1 MRNMKKALAAVAA
14 VATLASLAACGGSD
28 GGNDAKANAGDAD
41 KADLVFWGWDTG
53 NTMKALIA
61 DFEKANPGITVKFNN
76 TGTASDTQT
85 ALSNAVAAGKGAPDV
100 VMLEDPTV
108 TQFAVTGDLVDLT
121 AYGADKLEDDFSA
134 GPWSKLQYD
143 GKPYALPIDSGPE
156 VFFYNDAVLKKAGVD
171 GSQIKTWD
179 DYYEA
184 AKKVKAIGAY
194 MTNNSGSSMEYQP
207 FTAQAWQAGAQPW
220 KVDGENITIDMTKD
234 SGMKKYIEF
243 QQKLID
249 EDLVDTKIANWSD
262 DWNRALNEGDIATLT
277 IGAWM
282 PVNLMNGAPDWE
294 GETRFYLPNEDAE
307 VARDV
312 LSLLPVPPHRPL
324 FVTGSGMLALD
335 MIPSL
340 PGDARIECV
349 DLSPFQ
355 KTYLEKLCE
364 TVRGAKTSREL
375 REWLKSAI
383 LPELNA
389 FYARRGSHY
398 SFENVISAMRSFF
411 RVRFFFDDEHLARVR
426 EGLDRVHGVTG
437 DMVARVGQGGYDFVH
452 LSNIVDYLTPF
463 SLGELFSGAARY
475 GAPLFFIQTTACPS
489 ADALEHAWKSAG
501 YEPCPENR
509 ALCEKNLALGTLHS
523 MKPWMRS
530 GRVCLLFPRG
540 VQS

>member
-1 MRNMKKALAAVAA
+1 
-14 VATLASLAACGGSD
+14 
-28 GGNDAKANAGDAD
+28 
-41 KADLVFWGWDTG
+41 
-53 NTMKALIA
+53 
-61 DFEKANPGITVKFNN
+61 
-76 TGTASDTQT
+76 
-85 ALSNAVAAGKGAPDV
+85 
-100 VMLEDPTV
+100 
-108 TQFAVTGDLVDLT
+108 
-121 AYGADKLEDDFSA
+121 
-134 GPWSKLQYD
+134 
-143 GKPYALPIDSGPE
+143 
-156 VFFYNDAVLKKAGVD
+156 
-171 GSQIKTWD
+171 
-179 DYYEA
+179 
-184 AKKVKAIGAY
+184 
-194 MTNNSGSSMEYQP
+194 
-207 FTAQAWQAGAQPW
+207 
-220 KVDGENITIDMTKD
+220 
-234 SGMKKYIEF
+234 
-243 QQKLID
+243 
-249 EDLVDTKIANWSD
+249 
-262 DWNRALNEGDIATLT
+262 
-277 IGAWM
+277 
-282 PVNLMNGAPDWE
+282 MNGAPDWE

-398 SFENVISAMRSFF
+398 SFENVIFAMRSFF

>member
-1 MRNMKKALAAVAA
+1 
-14 VATLASLAACGGSD
+14 
-28 GGNDAKANAGDAD
+28 
-41 KADLVFWGWDTG
+41 
-53 NTMKALIA
+53 
-61 DFEKANPGITVKFNN
+61 
-76 TGTASDTQT
+76 
-85 ALSNAVAAGKGAPDV
+85 
-100 VMLEDPTV
+100 
-108 TQFAVTGDLVDLT
+108 
-121 AYGADKLEDDFSA
+121 
-134 GPWSKLQYD
+134 
-143 GKPYALPIDSGPE
+143 
-156 VFFYNDAVLKKAGVD
+156 
-171 GSQIKTWD
+171 
-179 DYYEA
+179 
-184 AKKVKAIGAY
+184 
-194 MTNNSGSSMEYQP
+194 
-207 FTAQAWQAGAQPW
+207 
-220 KVDGENITIDMTKD
+220 
-234 SGMKKYIEF
+234 
-243 QQKLID
+243 
-249 EDLVDTKIANWSD
+249 
-262 DWNRALNEGDIATLT
+262 
-277 IGAWM
+277 
-282 PVNLMNGAPDWE
+282 MNGAPDWE

-475 GAPLFFIQTTACPS
+475 GAPPSFSSRPRPALPLTPWNMRGKAPVMNRAPKTVPS
-489 ADALEHAWKSAG
+489 AKKISLWGH
-501 YEPCPENR
+501 YIR
-509 ALCEKNLALGTLHS
+509 
-523 MKPWMRS
+523 
-530 GRVCLLFPRG
+530 
-540 VQS
+540 

>member
-1 MRNMKKALAAVAA
+1 
-14 VATLASLAACGGSD
+14 
-28 GGNDAKANAGDAD
+28 
-41 KADLVFWGWDTG
+41 
-53 NTMKALIA
+53 
-61 DFEKANPGITVKFNN
+61 
-76 TGTASDTQT
+76 
-85 ALSNAVAAGKGAPDV
+85 
-100 VMLEDPTV
+100 
-108 TQFAVTGDLVDLT
+108 
-121 AYGADKLEDDFSA
+121 
-134 GPWSKLQYD
+134 
-143 GKPYALPIDSGPE
+143 
-156 VFFYNDAVLKKAGVD
+156 
-171 GSQIKTWD
+171 
-179 DYYEA
+179 
-184 AKKVKAIGAY
+184 
-194 MTNNSGSSMEYQP
+194 
-207 FTAQAWQAGAQPW
+207 
-220 KVDGENITIDMTKD
+220 
-234 SGMKKYIEF
+234 
-243 QQKLID
+243 
-249 EDLVDTKIANWSD
+249 
-262 DWNRALNEGDIATLT
+262 
-277 IGAWM
+277 
-282 PVNLMNGAPDWE
+282 MNGAPDWE

-335 MIPSL
+335 MLPSL

-364 TVRGAKTSREL
+364 AVRGAKTSQEL
-375 REWLKSAI
+375 RDWLKSDI
-383 LPELNA
+383 LPGLNA

-398 SFENVISAMRSFF
+398 SFENVISAMRRFF

-426 EGLDRVHGVTG
+426 EGLGRVHGVTG
-437 DMVARVGQGGYDFVH
+437 DMVTRVGQGGYDFVH
-452 LSNIVDYLTPF
+452 LSNIVDYLTPV

-509 ALCEKNLALGTLHS
+509 ALCEKNCALGTLHS